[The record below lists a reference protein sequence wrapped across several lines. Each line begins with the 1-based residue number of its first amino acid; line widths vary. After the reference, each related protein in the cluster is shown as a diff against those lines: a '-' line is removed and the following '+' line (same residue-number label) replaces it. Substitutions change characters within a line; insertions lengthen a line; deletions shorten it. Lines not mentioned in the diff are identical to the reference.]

1 MDDKKLNEIRTRK
14 EEIRNLLESDDK
26 ELNLEELRSEIE
38 TLNKEEKEIEERM
51 KIATQINN
59 DEIVSKK
66 IETNIK
72 TNEVNKKMENKLESI
87 EYRNAFM
94 NYVCK
99 GEQMPE
105 EFRDVSLAAENQ
117 AVIPVPILN
126 KIVEKI
132 ENYGN
137 LLPLVTRVSYPAGLA
152 IPTSQLAAVAT
163 WTNEQTLSTTGIP
176 VNKKVTGSVVFG
188 AFPLVS
194 ALGIS
199 FVAQQQVLSAFESA
213 LVNNISTALGKA
225 LEKALIDGT
234 GVAQPKGVLT
244 YANEAGTKSLALSAS
259 LKYKDLINMKKNI
272 PEQYREGAV
281 FLMND
286 ATFWELQS
294 ITDNSG
300 APVARVNYGIDG
312 TPVYAIMGTRV
323 ITSDFMAD
331 YDSATSGDTVIV
343 AVQPDKI
350 ILNSAYNIDL
360 IQYVDHPTRN
370 KVYQACGMFDSRMA
384 DTNGLLKITKG

>member
-51 KIATQINN
+51 SIANKINN
-59 DEIVSKK
+59 NEIISKK
-66 IETNIK
+66 IETN
-72 TNEVNKKMENKLESI
+72 EVNKTMDNKLESI

-94 NYVCK
+94 NFVCK
-99 GEQMPE
+99 GEAIPQ
-105 EFRDVSLAAENQ
+105 EFRAVSLAGENQ

-126 KIVEKI
+126 KIVEKL

-137 LLPLVTRVSYPAGLA
+137 LLPLVTRVSYPAGFS
-152 IPTSQLAAVAT
+152 IPTSQLAATAT
-163 WTNEQTLSTTGIP
+163 WTTEAAMSTTGITP
-176 VNKKVTGSVVFG
+176 GKKVTASVVFG

-199 FVAQQQVLSAFESA
+199 FVAQQQVLSAFEAA

-225 LEKALIDGT
+225 LEKSLVDGT
-234 GVAQPKGVLT
+234 GVNQPKGVLT
-244 YANEAGTKSLALSAS
+244 YAAEAGTKSLALSAS

-294 ITDNSG
+294 ITDTSG
-300 APVARVNYGIDG
+300 QPVARVSYGIDG

-323 ITSDFMAD
+323 VTSDFID
-331 YDSATSGDTVIV
+331 SYDNASSGDTVIV
-343 AVQPDKI
+343 AIQPDKI

-360 IQYVDHPTRN
+360 IQYVDYPTRN
-370 KVYQACGMFDSRMA
+370 KVYQAVGMFDARIA
-384 DTNGLLKITKG
+384 DANGLLKITKG